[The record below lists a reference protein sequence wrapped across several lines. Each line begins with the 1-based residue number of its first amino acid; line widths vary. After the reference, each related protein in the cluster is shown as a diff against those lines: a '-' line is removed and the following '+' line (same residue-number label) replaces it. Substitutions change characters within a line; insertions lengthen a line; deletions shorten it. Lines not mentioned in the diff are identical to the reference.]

1 MKGLF
6 LPLFTSLAHLGGV
19 GLLLLGVLDSSFLFT
34 PFGNDLLV
42 VVLTA
47 RHHDRLLYY
56 AAMAATGSVLGCLLL
71 DVVCRWVGQDKV
83 DRVFSKKRVARV
95 RKKIEERGAWML
107 AFISL
112 MPPPF
117 PFTPFIAAAS
127 LLKIPRAKMLS
138 VIGVSRFARFL
149 IVGSLAIAFGRQ
161 IIRVSRTPAFEYSMI
176 GFFLLCVAGSVWS
189 MLRWFRREP
198 RRKAA

>member
-1 MKGLF
+1 MF
-6 LPLFTSLAHLGGV
+6 FAHLGGL

-34 PFGNDLLV
+34 PFGNDLLI

-47 RHHDRLLYY
+47 RHHDRMLYY

-71 DVVCRWVGQDKV
+71 DLVCRHVGEDKL
-83 DRVFSKKRVARV
+83 DHVFSKKRLAGV
-95 RKKIEERGAWML
+95 RKRIEKRGAWML

-127 LLKIPRAKMLS
+127 LLKIPRLKMLS
-138 VIGVSRFARFL
+138 AIGVSRFARFL
-149 IVGSLAIAFGRQ
+149 IVGSLAILFGPH
-161 IIRVSRTPAFEYSMI
+161 IIRISKTPAFEYTMI

-189 MLRWFRREP
+189 MLKWFRRAP
-198 RRKAA
+198 KPKSA